1 MSSPIS
7 GPIAY
12 LNNVP
17 INPQWYSP
25 RQQFI
30 SNISLGQTTT
40 VTMTTET
47 KYVIGQN
54 CRLIIPPGSGCR
66 QLNEVQGNVIS
77 IPSSNQVVLDI
88 DSSQNVDSFIS
99 ITGSTLAQIL
109 PIGDVNQGA
118 INSNGRIQNGTFI
131 PGSFI
136 DISPNG

>member
-17 INPQWYSP
+17 INPQFYSP

-30 SNISLGQTTT
+30 SAITLGQTTT
-40 VTMTTET
+40 VTMTTNTE
-47 KYVIGQN
+47 YVIGQN
-54 CRLIIPPGSGCR
+54 CRLIIPPAFGCR

-77 IPSSNQVVLDI
+77 IPSSNQVELDI
-88 DSSQNVDSFIS
+88 DSSINVDQFTSFA
-99 ITGSTLAQIL
+99 GSTQPQIL
-109 PIGDVNQGA
+109 PIGDINQGA
-118 INSNGRIQNGTFI
+118 INSNGNSQTGTFI

-136 DISPNG
+136 DISPN

>member
-1 MSSPIS
+1 MASPIS

-17 INPQWYSP
+17 INPQWYAP

-30 SNISLGQTTT
+30 SNITLGQTTL
-40 VTMTTET
+40 VTMATNTEF
-47 KYVIGQN
+47 VIGQN

-77 IPSSNQVVLDI
+77 IPSSNQVILDI
-88 DSSQNVDSFIS
+88 DSSINVDPFIS
-99 ITGSTLAQIL
+99 VTGSTKAQII
-109 PIGDVNQGA
+109 PVGDVNQGA
-118 INSNGRIQNGTFI
+118 INSQGRTQNSTFI

-136 DISPNG
+136 DISPL